1 MGSLFSVP
9 AAAASEEGESAVVA
23 VHSAG
28 EWTQNWQAHSQTNK
42 LMVIDFSASWCGP
55 CRMIEPVF
63 REMSNQ
69 YTDAVFLK
77 IDVDELPCL
86 EESILFNLNC
96 TLVQRLK
103 IRIPPHHQ
111 VYSQLGCCAIGGG
124 GSLTIVEGHIY
135 QDILMKASGVVMLD
149 FLSKVG
155 SRSEGEKTLEELE
168 WEVSKQWKVLAMP
181 TFVLVK
187 GGKEV
192 GRIVGVQK
200 DKLEMQIKELLNA

>member
-1 MGSLFSVP
+1 MGSLLSVP

-77 IDVDELPCL
+77 IDVDELP
-86 EESILFNLNC
+86 
-96 TLVQRLK
+96 
-103 IRIPPHHQ
+103 
-111 VYSQLGCCAIGGG
+111 
-124 GSLTIVEGHIY
+124 
-135 QDILMKASGVVMLD
+135 
-149 FLSKVG
+149 
-155 SRSEGEKTLEELE
+155 
-168 WEVSKQWKVLAMP
+168 EVSKQWKVLAMP
-181 TFVLVK
+181 TFLLVK

>member
-1 MGSLFSVP
+1 MGSLLSVP

-111 VYSQLGCCAIGGG
+111 VYSQLGCRAIGGWVTKIS
-124 GSLTIVEGHIY
+124 SLVRWRKSDNCQRPHLPGYPDEGVWCCH
-135 QDILMKASGVVMLD
+135 LD

-155 SRSEGEKTLEELE
+155 SRSE
-168 WEVSKQWKVLAMP
+168 EVSKQWKVLAMP
-181 TFVLVK
+181 TFLLVK